1 MKLTKT
7 LQRDR
12 LAACLTGGLL
22 IAGLITSVLGNES
35 ANPYL
40 AIIERNPFG
49 LKPLPPPPDPNATQE
64 EVKQPPC
71 KVILTGITSLFGP
84 DSKRALLE
92 IAEVEQGKNNVR
104 KPILCEGQRDGTV
117 EVLSIDIVNNK
128 VRIRNSDIE
137 TELTFEKLKTP
148 SAAPTPGG
156 APAPVPSPLNH
167 PAGIAAAHPNPGAG
181 VSPLVISKNSGNE
194 SGNSGVV
201 LMGGNQPAAASAYPA
216 ASTSGGGTSYAAAGT
231 TSAGNNSGLNL
242 ANLTRTVRTGT
253 PAAQAASTA
262 GNPYVNLPR
271 LTREEAAIQATL
283 HNMANPNLP
292 PLPGALPPNM
302 TGGN

>member
-1 MKLTKT
+1 M
-7 LQRDR
+7 
-12 LAACLTGGLL
+12 
-22 IAGLITSVLGNES
+22 
-35 ANPYL
+35 
-40 AIIERNPFG
+40 
-49 LKPLPPPPDPNATQE
+49 
-64 EVKQPPC
+64 
-71 KVILTGITSLFGP
+71 FGP

-156 APAPVPSPLNH
+156 APPPVPSPLNH
-167 PAGIAAAHPNPGAG
+167 PAGIAAPIPIPAPASHHSSFPKIQAMNRATAAWSSWAATNPRQHQLTL
-181 VSPLVISKNSGNE
+181 P
-194 SGNSGVV
+194 
-201 LMGGNQPAAASAYPA
+201 

-242 ANLTRTVRTGT
+242 ANLTRTVRNRN
-253 PAAQAASTA
+253 ARRASRA
-262 GNPYVNLPR
+262 SRASRVG
-271 LTREEAAIQATL
+271 RE
-283 HNMANPNLP
+283 
-292 PLPGALPPNM
+292 
-302 TGGN
+302 